1 MALRQLSGLDAVFLH
16 LETPEMPMHVGALHL
31 FELPAGQR
39 VSFTTAL
46 RRHIESRLPIAPSL
60 RRALAPLPLNLANPA
75 WVPMAPDMTQHIV
88 TVKLPPLPKGSDGL
102 AELHALVGQLHTV
115 LLDRSRPLWKF
126 HVIEGL
132 PRGPG
137 RSRRVALYTQL
148 HHAAVDGQAAVALAN
163 AILDTGPVPRD
174 IEVAA
179 KPARRFRLGTS
190 QMLGGMVANELK
202 QYTNLAKA
210 VPSSAGA
217 LTQMAREG
225 LGSLAS
231 SAFDKLRSLAM
242 PSHAAA
248 RAAAKAATVSNLG
261 LAPRTVLNASVT
273 ASRSFATVSLPL
285 LQLKLLRRALDASL
299 NDVVLM
305 VCSGALRAWFEQAQR
320 AGHARLPK
328 ASLVAAVPVS
338 MRAAGD
344 TSANNQASM
353 TLVKLG
359 THLAQREDRVAFI
372 KAATASMK
380 QNLGSLK
387 SLMPLDF
394 PSLGL
399 PWLMRTATRLY
410 GQAKVAERLPPL
422 ANVVIS
428 NVPGPAFPLYMAGAK
443 MLTNYPT
450 SIVVHG
456 VALNIT
462 VQTYNDAL
470 DVGLIACGQAMPDI
484 AVLAEAMTQ
493 EMDALIVMAAG

>member
-1 MALRQLSGLDAVFLH
+1 MKQLSGLDAAFLH
-16 LETPEMPMHVGALHL
+16 LETPEMPMHVGALHVL
-31 FELPAGQR
+31 ELPAGTR
-39 VSFTTAL
+39 GSFTLAL
-46 RRHIESRLPIAPSL
+46 RKHIASRLPIAPSL
-60 RRALAPLPLNLANPA
+60 RRRLAPLPMNLANPA
-75 WVPMAPDMTQHIV
+75 WVPAVPDMKDHIV
-88 TVKLPPLPKGSDGL
+88 THQLPKGSGM
-102 AELHALVGQLHTV
+102 AELEALVGELHPV

-132 PRGPG
+132 APGPNKL
-137 RSRRVALYTQL
+137 RRVALYSQL
-148 HHAAVDGQAAVALAN
+148 HHAAVDGQAAVALAS

-179 KPARRFRLGTS
+179 KPARRFRLGTA

-202 QYTNLAKA
+202 QYGSLARS

-217 LTQMAREG
+217 LTQMARQG

-231 SAFDKLRSLAM
+231 SALDKLRSLAM
-242 PSHAAA
+242 PSAKAV
-248 RAAAKAATVSNLG
+248 KAATVSNLG

-273 ASRSFATVSLPL
+273 ASRSFAAVSLPL

-305 VCSGALRAWFEQAQR
+305 VCSGALRSWFEQAER
-320 AGHARLPK
+320 AGHAKLPK
-328 ASLVAAVPVS
+328 QSLVAAVPVS
-338 MRAAGD
+338 LRAAGD

-359 THLAQREDRVAFI
+359 THLADRQDRIDFV
-372 KAATASMK
+372 KAAAAAMK
-380 QNLGSLK
+380 ENLGSIK
-387 SLMPLDF
+387 TLMPLDF

-399 PWLMRTATRLY
+399 PWLMSSATRLY
-410 GQAKVAERLPPL
+410 GRAHVAEKIPPI

-428 NVPGPAFPLYMAGAK
+428 NVPGPAFPLYMAGAR

-462 VQTYNDAL
+462 VQTYNDSL
-470 DVGLIACGQAMPDI
+470 DVGLIACGHAVPDI
-484 AVLAEAMTQ
+484 AVLAQAMTE
-493 EMDALIVMAAG
+493 EMDALIALAAG